1 LEALLR
7 SEFTAKGT
15 DAGAWKN
22 VVSREMPYIKPQ
34 VSTEELAPFVAE
46 GFKIN
51 QPNENVKPVLNKD
64 LPIGIKMP
72 SGLVYRVQ
80 VGAFAKPV
88 PEELFKEFT
97 PVTGEKLNNGITRY
111 MAGFFGDRTKVLD
124 AQKDIRA
131 LGYAD
136 AFVVA
141 YCDGE
146 RITLAE
152 ARRLEDAGLC
162 VPKDQNEIAIEV
174 TQSVIAQLPQD
185 SLRPAIKEV
194 KPGDYNKA
202 EGAAIAMAVEEKL
215 GLFYTVQVGVYNKP
229 VPATQLKNI
238 DPLVTKRLPNGQIR
252 YSSGVFQSV
261 NSALPKKR
269 EAIALGIT
277 DAFVTA
283 YYKGERISLEE
294 ARRILKENGESV
306 LEPLETPVQPAKIDN
321 QVAEAIRE
329 EQRSSKATLVST
341 ATYATYPEKEI
352 QLLNTT
358 GTFYYDSLDQKIK
371 SATYS
376 SIGALPELVNLP
388 VSFDTVQVGKI
399 EAAITQNEEF
409 AEIAFNES
417 VSGALAN
424 YLLRGNIPFEVI
436 SGSDT
441 NSPKLRIYAGKT
453 GNFDVILNQLQLLG
467 VSADVQNEE

>member
-1 LEALLR
+1 
-7 SEFTAKGT
+7 
-15 DAGAWKN
+15 
-22 VVSREMPYIKPQ
+22 
-34 VSTEELAPFVAE
+34 
-46 GFKIN
+46 
-51 QPNENVKPVLNKD
+51 
-64 LPIGIKMP
+64 
-72 SGLVYRVQ
+72 
-80 VGAFAKPV
+80 
-88 PEELFKEFT
+88 
-97 PVTGEKLNNGITRY
+97 
-111 MAGFFGDRTKVLD
+111 
-124 AQKDIRA
+124 
-131 LGYAD
+131 
-136 AFVVA
+136 
-141 YCDGE
+141 
-146 RITLAE
+146 
-152 ARRLEDAGLC
+152 
-162 VPKDQNEIAIEV
+162 
-174 TQSVIAQLPQD
+174 
-185 SLRPAIKEV
+185 
-194 KPGDYNKA
+194 
-202 EGAAIAMAVEEKL
+202 
-215 GLFYTVQVGVYNKP
+215 
-229 VPATQLKNI
+229 
-238 DPLVTKRLPNGQIR
+238 
-252 YSSGVFQSV
+252 
-261 NSALPKKR
+261 
-269 EAIALGIT
+269 
-277 DAFVTA
+277 
-283 YYKGERISLEE
+283 
-294 ARRILKENGESV
+294 

-329 EQRSSKATLVST
+329 EQRSSATNSNAKATLVST